1 LEIAKSI
8 NNIPIRLTNER
19 WIHIVE
25 NHDDLAG
32 YFDDVL
38 LTIESPDYVI
48 KGYQEALIALK
59 QREEGK
65 FLAVVYKESGRSDGF
80 IITAYLTLNKQNKT
94 RKRGDFMATA
104 EIEKTLKEV
113 NELVSHFIKMPE
125 TKMWIDYDKEA
136 DVLYISFKRPQHATD
151 SEMLENGILLRYKGE
166 ELVGITVLNAS
177 KRKTV

>member
-1 LEIAKSI
+1 MEIAKSI

-38 LTIESPDYVI
+38 LTVESPDYVI

-65 FLAVVYKESGRSDGF
+65 FLAVVYKEIGRSDGF
-80 IITAYLTLNKQNKT
+80 IITAE
-94 RKRGDFMATA
+94 R
-104 EIEKTLKEV
+104 
-113 NELVSHFIKMPE
+113 
-125 TKMWIDYDKEA
+125 
-136 DVLYISFKRPQHATD
+136 
-151 SEMLENGILLRYKGE
+151 
-166 ELVGITVLNAS
+166 
-177 KRKTV
+177 